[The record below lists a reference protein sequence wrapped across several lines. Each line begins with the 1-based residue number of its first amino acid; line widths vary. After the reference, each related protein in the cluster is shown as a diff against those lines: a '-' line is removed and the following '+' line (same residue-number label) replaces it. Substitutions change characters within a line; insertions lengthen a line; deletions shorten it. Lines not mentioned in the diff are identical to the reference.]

1 MRRFKRV
8 ALIGVGLIGGSLAA
22 ALRRAGV
29 APSITGFDRDVPSLE
44 RAISLGVIDAA
55 AGSVTEAV
63 RGADLVVLAVPVR
76 AIGAVLHDVGLAMDA
91 AAVVTDVGSTKTDVA
106 RTAREELRERYP
118 RFVPGHP
125 IAGRETSGVDAAS
138 PDLFKGA
145 RVVLTP
151 APETAAEALEGV
163 RGAWEAAGA
172 RVSLLA
178 PEEHDR
184 IFAAV
189 SHLPHLL
196 SFALVS
202 EIVERPNA
210 AELFGFAAGG
220 FRDFTRIAASS
231 PEMWRDVA
239 LQNREALLAELA
251 RYEAR
256 LAVFREL
263 IEKGDGPGLQR
274 LMSEARSARRAW
286 AAGARRSASSER
298 AWNTRTS
305 RR

>member
-8 ALIGVGLIGGSLAA
+8 AVVGVGLIGGSLAA
-22 ALRRAGV
+22 ALRRAGASAAIV
-29 APSITGFDRDVPSLE
+29 GFDRDQHALE

-55 AGSVTEAV
+55 AGSTTEAV
-63 RGADLVVLAVPVR
+63 RGADLVVVAVPVR
-76 AIGAVLHDVGLAMDA
+76 AIGPVLHDVALAMDP
-91 AAVVTDVGSTKTDVA
+91 AAVVTDVGSTKGDVA
-106 RTAREELRERYP
+106 RTAREELRERFA

-125 IAGRETSGVDAAS
+125 IAGRETSGVEAAS
-138 PDLFKGA
+138 AELFKGA
-145 RVVLTP
+145 RVVITP
-151 APETAAEALEGV
+151 AAETAADAIEAV

-172 RVSLLA
+172 RVAQLS

-202 EIVERPNA
+202 EIAERGNA

-231 PEMWRDVA
+231 PEMWRDVV
-239 LQNREALLAELA
+239 LQNREALLAELQ

-256 LAVFREL
+256 VAVFREL
-263 IEKGDGPGLQR
+263 IERGDGPGLQR
-274 LMSEARSARRAW
+274 LMSEARNARHAWGAAARRAT
-286 AAGARRSASSER
+286 SSE
-298 AWNTRTS
+298 
-305 RR
+305 